1 MAKAMTIA
9 GMAIAGLIGLVFTLD
24 LALGI
29 PFGRASKLT
38 DVVFMISAGIVGFL
52 AWSAFRDIR

>member
-29 PFGRASKLT
+29 PFRRASVVT
-38 DVVFMISAGIVGFL
+38 DVVFVISAGIVGFL
-52 AWSAFRDIR
+52 AWSAFRENR